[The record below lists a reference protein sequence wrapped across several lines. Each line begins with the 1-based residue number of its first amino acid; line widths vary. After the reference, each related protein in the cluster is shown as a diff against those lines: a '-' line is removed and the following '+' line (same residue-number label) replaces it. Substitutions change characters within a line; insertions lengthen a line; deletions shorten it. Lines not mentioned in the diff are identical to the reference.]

1 MITNR
6 LTNIFRVI
14 YVIDKINEIAIKIRV
29 ITCFLMTLFLILT

>member
-14 YVIDKINEIAIKIRV
+14 YVIDKINEIAIKVCV
-29 ITCFLMTLFLILT
+29 ITCFLMTFVLIVT